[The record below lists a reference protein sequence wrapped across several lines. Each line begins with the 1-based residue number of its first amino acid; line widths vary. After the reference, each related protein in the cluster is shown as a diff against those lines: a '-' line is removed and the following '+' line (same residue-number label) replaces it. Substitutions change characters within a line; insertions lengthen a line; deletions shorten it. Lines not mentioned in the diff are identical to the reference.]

1 MRVPLDE
8 AFSGIADGIFMRAL
22 SHPGD
27 PLFVR
32 RIIEFL
38 LLEFAIRIERFMPY
52 IGKLVKRLL
61 RAILATMGIRSE

>member
-8 AFSGIADGIFMRAL
+8 AFSVIADGIFMRAF

-32 RIIEFL
+32 RIIKFL
-38 LLEFAIRIERFMPY
+38 LLAFAIRIERFIPY
-52 IGKLVKRLL
+52 IDKLVKSLL
-61 RAILATMGIRSE
+61 RATLATMGIRSE